1 MANDALKAISAAVT
15 NGDISTIM
23 TVEPEVF
30 MAYADLAG
38 FVKEY
43 YTEHQIAP
51 TPSVVK
57 DALGFTLPEGDGETE
72 YHLNRAR
79 DAFIKH
85 RVGGLLIKINQNIND
100 VSSKEILDEMQKASN
115 GLRKYTSGAK
125 DVNMT
130 DAEGA
135 EQYFDKLRN
144 ASEGDRPGIRTGFDR
159 LDASYPTGLMP
170 GQSLI
175 TIGYSGHGKSL
186 WTAKLAVNVWKQKK
200 RVLVFSLEMSP
211 EEYRERVYALLA
223 EGSNG
228 ISMSAL
234 ATGQVGDQDFKDFA
248 DEHLLNADDFIVV
261 SNEGRMDVTPGFIQ
275 SKIDMYKPD
284 FVMCDYLQLMMDDS
298 RSEGMTPRMMNLSR
312 ELKLMAMANNI
323 PIMSISAVTDAEGKK
338 RTGPPTVA
346 QVAWSRALEYDANLI
361 VAVHKHED
369 TDIIQVV
376 SRKVR
381 NGKPFD
387 FIIDV
392 DFDKGIWV
400 EKDSSELLL

>member
-1 MANDALKAISAAVT
+1 MANEALKAIAAAVT
-15 NGDISTIM
+15 NGDVSTIM

-30 MAYADLAG
+30 MNHADLAE
-38 FVKEY
+38 FVKGY
-43 YTEHQIAP
+43 YMEHHIAP
-51 TPSVVK
+51 TQTVIS
-57 DALGFTLPEGDGETE
+57 DALGVILPEGSGATE
-72 YHLNRAR
+72 HHLNAAR
-79 DAFIKH
+79 DAFIKF
-85 RVGGLLIKINQNIND
+85 RVGNLLLNINRGMDD
-100 VSSKEILDEMQKASN
+100 VSSKEILDELQKASN
-115 GLRKYTSGAK
+115 GLRKYTAGAK

-130 DAEGA
+130 DSEGA
-135 EQYFDKLRN
+135 EKYFDKLRN
-144 ASEGDRPGIRTGFDR
+144 ASDGDRPGIRTGFQR

-186 WTAKLAVNVWKQKK
+186 WTAKLAVNVWRQKK

-223 EGSNG
+223 EGNNG

-234 ATGQVGDQDFKDFA
+234 ATGQVGEQDFKDFA
-248 DEHLLNADDFIVV
+248 NEHLLEADDFIVV

-284 FVMCDYLQLMMDDS
+284 FVLLDYLQLMMDDS

-312 ELKLMAMANNI
+312 EIKLMAMANNI

-346 QVAWSRALEYDANLI
+346 QVAWSRALEYDANMI
-361 VAVHKHED
+361 IAVHKHED
-369 TDIIQVV
+369 TDVIQVV

-387 FIIDV
+387 FILDV
-392 DFDKGIWV
+392 DFDRGIWT
-400 EKDSSELLL
+400 EKDSSELLM

>member
-1 MANDALKAISAAVT
+1 MANEALKTIAAAVT

-23 TVEPEVF
+23 TVEPEIF
-30 MAYADLAG
+30 MAHADLAE
-38 FVKEY
+38 FIKDY
-43 YTEHQIAP
+43 YTKYQTSP
-51 TPSVVK
+51 TQSVIK
-57 DALGFTLPEGDGETE
+57 DALGVTLPEGVGETE
-72 YHLNRAR
+72 HHLNEAR
-79 DAFIKH
+79 QAYIKH
-85 RVGGLLIKINQNIND
+85 RVGNLLIRINSNID
-100 VSSKEILDEMQKASN
+100 SVPSQEILDHLQMASN
-115 GLRKYTSGAK
+115 ELRKYTAGAK

-130 DAEGA
+130 DAKDAA
-135 EQYFDKLRN
+135 EYFDKLRN
-144 ASEGDRPGIRTGFDR
+144 SSDGDRPGIKTGFER
-159 LDASYPTGLMP
+159 LDLSYPTGLMP

-211 EEYRERVYALLA
+211 EEYRERVYTLLA
-223 EGSNG
+223 EGNNG

-234 ATGQVGDQDFKDFA
+234 ATGKIDDQDFKDFA
-248 DEHLLNADDFIVV
+248 DEHLLEANDFIVV

-284 FVMCDYLQLMMDDS
+284 FVMLDYLQLMMDDG

-312 ELKLMAMANNI
+312 EIKLMAMANNI
-323 PIMSISAVTDAEGKK
+323 PIMSISAVTDGEGKK
-338 RTGPPTVA
+338 RNGPPTVA

-369 TDIIQVV
+369 TDVIQVV

-387 FIIDV
+387 FILDV
-392 DFDKGIWV
+392 DFDNGVWL

>member
-1 MANDALKAISAAVT
+1 MANDALKAIAAAVT
-15 NGDISTIM
+15 NGDISALM
-23 TVEPEVF
+23 TVEPEIF
-30 MAYADLAG
+30 MSHVDLAA
-38 FVKEY
+38 FIKEY
-43 YTEHQIAP
+43 YMEHQVSP
-51 TPSVVK
+51 TQTVIK
-57 DALGFTLPEGDGETE
+57 DALGVTLPEGSGETE
-72 YHLNRAR
+72 YHLNQAR
-79 DAFIKH
+79 DAYIKY
-85 RVGGLLIKINQNIND
+85 RVGNLLIAVNNNLD
-100 VSSKEILDEMQKASN
+100 DTDASAILDELQKASN
-115 GLRKYTSGAK
+115 GLRKFSAGAK

-135 EQYFDKLRN
+135 SKYFDKLRN
-144 ASEGDRPGIRTGFDR
+144 ASDGDRPGIRSGFDR

-186 WTAKLAVNVWKQKK
+186 WTAKLAVNVWKQHK

-223 EGSNG
+223 EGSSG

-234 ATGQVGDQDFKDFA
+234 ATGKVDDQDFKDFA

-284 FVMCDYLQLMMDDS
+284 FVLLDYLQLMMDDS
-298 RSEGMTPRMMNLSR
+298 RSDGMTPRMMNLSR
-312 ELKLMAMANNI
+312 EIKLMAMANNL

-369 TDIIQVV
+369 TDVIQVV

-387 FIIDV
+387 FILDV